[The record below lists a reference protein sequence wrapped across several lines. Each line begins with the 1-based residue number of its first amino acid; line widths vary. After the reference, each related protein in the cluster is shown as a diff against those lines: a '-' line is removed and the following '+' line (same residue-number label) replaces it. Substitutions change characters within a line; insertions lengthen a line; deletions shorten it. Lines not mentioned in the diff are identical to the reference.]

1 MNDVVVP
8 PGVND
13 DDGDLSD
20 DAVTVNPGLA
30 GRVGNSL
37 QLVARDVQVVR
48 RVHYGVVLATAV
60 PVLVLL
66 TLLSI
71 TVWAFGQ
78 HVMGAQDFLKHVIN
92 AKPAAATT
100 VPVSTAPAPKLSDQK
115 SAKAAQ
121 AKGDADKKEAAQEKS
136 KEEDDLQLS
145 DQARLYKMISSYE
158 TNLSTSSV
166 AVISIL
172 VIAIVV
178 ITVAILRS
186 ALDLVPYDPSKKPES
201 DAKSKADET
210 GKDEG
215 YAVPIIEFGKRLK
228 ELFAPFFEKK

>member
-13 DDGDLSD
+13 DDGDLSN
-20 DAVTVNPGLA
+20 DAVTVNPSLA
-30 GRVGNSL
+30 GRVGNTL
-37 QLVARDVQVVR
+37 PLVARDVQIVR
-48 RVHYGVVLATAV
+48 RVHYGVVLATAI
-60 PVLVLL
+60 PVVILL
-66 TLLSI
+66 ALLWQ
-71 TVWAFGQ
+71 TVGAFGL
-78 HVMGAQDFLKHVIN
+78 HIKGSQDFLTKVIN
-92 AKPAAATT
+92 SKPVVTAPSVVAPPPAAKKDDAKPAKAT
-100 VPVSTAPAPKLSDQK
+100 SAKETADKKDASQEEVKEEDEIKLSDQ
-115 SAKAAQ
+115 AH
-121 AKGDADKKEAAQEKS
+121 
-136 KEEDDLQLS
+136 
-145 DQARLYKMISSYE
+145 LYKMISSYE

-201 DAKSKADET
+201 EAKSKADEA